1 MKNRLFIFLA
11 TFLMMVAIQTEA
23 KKIPFTVD
31 AAQFRYDDT
40 HSLCEFYYSFPDTAL
55 RYIKNGNKYI
65 GSLRINLQINSS
77 TLGVVDKKKWIS
89 DNISDTAIR
98 THRRNLIGQKSFI
111 LSPGQYTVEIEIYDI
126 NDSTTNAKTTLQL
139 IVRTVPKNSIAL
151 SDIELAS
158 RIYPQNSSS
167 ADEVNSVFA
176 KNNFIVVPNPKH
188 EFIGT
193 EPSLSIYSEIYN
205 AKTFAHDSIRVEY
218 KILDGAK
225 REQFTVQLLRP
236 ALSDAIVESTSIP
249 LDGLSSGLYYL
260 QLMVQSVSN
269 PTDNITAIKKFY
281 VLNPEMPVEL
291 APSLSEDELF
301 HSSEFAT
308 LSAKRVE
315 DEYSKAK
322 ILATHAEVQLYESI
336 NDNIA
341 KQKFLY
347 RFWKE
352 RDPKPETPQ
361 NERLDDFRKAIA
373 HANTFFSNILI
384 KEGWKT
390 DQGRVLMKYGFP
402 SQVDRHTNESGVRPY
417 EIWYIDGKQGGI
429 QFQFVDLK
437 GFGNYIQI
445 NSTAIGEPRNDR
457 WFEQYVQMFD
467 SGSNQLDPP

>member
-1 MKNRLFIFLA
+1 MKNQLFLFIAATIMLLA
-11 TFLMMVAIQTEA
+11 VRAEA

-40 HSLCEFYYSFPDTAL
+40 HSLCEFYYSYPDTAL
-55 RYIKNGNKYI
+55 RYIRNGNKYI
-65 GSLRINLQINSS
+65 GSLRINLQINSQS
-77 TLGVVDKKKWIS
+77 LGVVDKKQWIADNVS
-89 DNISDTAIR
+89 DSLIR
-98 THRRNLIGQKSFI
+98 RHQRNLVGLKSFV
-111 LSPGQYTVEIEIYDI
+111 LSPGQYTVDIEIYDV
-126 NDSTTNAKTTLQL
+126 NDSTTKAKTSLQL
-139 IVRTVPKNSIAL
+139 IVRSVPKNSIVL

-158 RIYPQNSSS
+158 RISPANG
-167 ADEVNSVFA
+167 DVNFPFA
-176 KNNFIVVPNPKH
+176 KNNLIVVPNPNH
-188 EFIGT
+188 EFIGN
-193 EPSLSIYSEIYN
+193 EPYLSIYSEIYN
-205 AKTFAHDSIRVEY
+205 AKTFAHDSIKVEY

-260 QLMVQSVSN
+260 QLKVQSLSN
-269 PTDNITAIKKFY
+269 SSDNISAIKKFY

-291 APSLSEDELF
+291 APALSEDELF

-308 LSAKRVE
+308 LSAQRID

-322 ILATHAEVQLYESI
+322 LIATHNEVQLYESL
-336 NDNIA
+336 NDNVA

-352 RDPKPETPQ
+352 RDPNPDTPQ
-361 NERLDDFRKAIA
+361 NERLDEFRKAIA
-373 HANTFFSNILI
+373 HANTYFSNILI

-402 SQVDRHTNESGVRPY
+402 TQIDRHTNESGVRPY
-417 EIWYIDGKQGGI
+417 EVWYIDGKQGGM

-437 GFGNYIQI
+437 GFGNFIQI
-445 NSTAIGEPRNDR
+445 NSTAIGESRNDR
-457 WFEQYVQMFD
+457 WFEQYVQLFNSASD
-467 SGSNQLDPP
+467 SQLDPR